1 MEHGQERE
9 EIKIYQRKII
19 QEEKGWSQTLFSEDD
34 GETTLSEK
42 KSKKDI
48 I

>member
-1 MEHGQERE
+1 MIE
-9 EIKIYQRKII
+9 EIRSYQGKII

-42 KSKKDI
+42 KPNKDI